1 LPEGNE
7 KVEAAERQLDAVLLH
22 TNSEGHSALKC
33 QLNVLQDDFESLKA
47 LLIETSFQIG
57 KFLNS

>member
-1 LPEGNE
+1 
-7 KVEAAERQLDAVLLH
+7 VEAAERQLDAVLLH